1 MKVYKILFLIGKDRP
16 GIVDE
21 VSTMLYDHGANIEDS
36 HMAVLGGRFSI
47 MTLFSCDEKRL
58 EKIKGEFDHLTGK
71 GFETSLHD
79 AQNPRVISGKS
90 AMPLKLEIQAMDHPG
105 IVREVVHLLH
115 QQNTNIVSLNTSVDY
130 APLTGA
136 PLFNMTLE
144 ALVPEG
150 ASITKVKSAIS
161 SLSMDKDLDLSF
173 SK

>member
-1 MKVYKILFLIGKDRP
+1 MKVFKILFLIGKDRP

-21 VSTMLYDHGANIEDS
+21 VSTMLYNHGANIEDS
-36 HMAVLGGRFSI
+36 HMAVLGGLFSI
-47 MTLFSCDEKRL
+47 TTLFSCDETSL
-58 EKIKGEFDHLTGK
+58 DKIKGEFDRLTAK

-79 AQNPRVISGKS
+79 AQPPQVFPGKS
-90 AMPLKLEIQAMDHPG
+90 SLPLKLEIQAMDHPG

-115 QQNTNIVSLNTSVDY
+115 RQNTNIVSLNTSVDH

-150 ASITKVKSAIS
+150 TSITKVKTAIS
-161 SLSMDKDLDLSF
+161 NLSMDKDLDLSF
-173 SK
+173 RK